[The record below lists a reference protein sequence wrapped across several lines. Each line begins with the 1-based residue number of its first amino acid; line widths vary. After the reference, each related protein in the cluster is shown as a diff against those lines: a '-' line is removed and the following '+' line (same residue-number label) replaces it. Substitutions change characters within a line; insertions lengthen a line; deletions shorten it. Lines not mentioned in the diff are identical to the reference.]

1 MRPKQGR
8 KSARKAALFA
18 EAGSRTTSPDPAQPL
33 LRKLALDSA
42 DDTAQAE
49 ERVGAAPAESGDE
62 AGSPSASQAPWRP
75 RPEAKGFGLPLRF
88 PSIGQD
94 EPAPNSPRQ
103 DVMSLVDAELA
114 TARAGNKLRR
124 HAPAEPP
131 TEGEFSI
138 KSAREHVAAPAS
150 LALQNAFAALHS
162 GATSPAGSIGASG
175 AGEDAG
181 DGEEETKA
189 SSSSD
194 AGGSTDQYESAAPS
208 RMASALTA
216 FASAASLGSPL
227 APQRRSSGS
236 EGEDAATSALRGA
249 RPAEARHTPSGLQR
263 CGSAAMG
270 SGAAPGGLLAGLM
283 GGLAARAAAAT
294 QAQQGAGLGGEIA
307 GPSAGPDGCE
317 DAGEH
322 ADHAAAA
329 PPSTALSPRPTLGGA
344 AASGTPAGAAQS
356 STWGA
361 RVLAAQGAGPAGATP
376 QRIAVGSLHA
386 LFGAVAAPG
395 AGGGANA
402 PGVGGLGGA
411 AALNMGQSTCP
422 IHKDESQAATAR
434 PGAKSFPQAISPAS
448 APKSDAA
455 ARQGACGRPA
465 APAVVAS
472 PGSQGPRN
480 LFARHGFLP
489 NALDMTCLQQAEGG
503 RPQPGAMESPLKSAA
518 TVAPNPAPWGPGG
531 EGAQSLWAAPL
542 AADGTLPSSPFA
554 SPHAQ
559 RDADEARRAHVSHKT
574 ADTVKGRPSAAPRGR
589 LPLAWGQSPGR
600 EGGLTA
606 GASPGG
612 VREAAG
618 QLQASPGGAEGVP
631 GRRPEDA
638 SPRGFPRTLANPLW
652 HAPEP
657 QPAPAQ
663 PAGGLPDNPWSSLA
677 PVTSAGR
684 NLARLPPGA
693 TPGSPWHAPATG
705 GLDATQPS
713 PGAQEPAPRVS
724 SGPSSPEPVPLGAR
738 SPQPSSARG
747 LAAAATSRLASLF
760 SAVTRSS
767 PTRGEAAAAAK
778 AHLPAGAVAVPG
790 SVSAANNVEAGGDV
804 ARMQA
809 DAKAWA
815 KAHADKLASAGHT
828 ADAVDPG
835 QAPGM
840 PGIAEAT
847 GAEEGAETPAAPSQR
862 HSRRFSLAMDE
873 SLAEALDSPV
883 RQEETANGAA
893 LLAGFARRLGPLTGP
908 GAGATPD
915 AAAAES
921 PLHTATSSQHG
932 ASLLTGGEAFS
943 DARGT
948 SLTPS
953 TAAPQARP
961 LLSPVQRQG
970 PASSPAA
977 GGGVSPRWP
986 GAAEAPRDLRL
997 SDETLRRRERAA
1009 ATAAAAAGA
1018 HPHAVV
1024 DQVPAAATRSPSA
1037 GQTLPAAGL
1046 PGPAAAAGA
1055 GMRAVQ
1061 PSAQTPMDPSRSPP
1075 FRHSQQPGLGRGPG
1089 ADNVPREQLLQAEA
1103 RARVAEDEAAR
1114 VAQYCRDLEA
1124 KVRELRGEVL
1134 ELEGELEA
1142 ARGEAA
1148 RVPGLEWEIMAARR
1162 EAAAAGGGRASPS
1175 KPLRSSVPVAA
1186 PRDNHGAARR
1196 EPQRYGGG
1204 TADRYGGG
1212 MAQRYRGGTAERY
1225 DGGTAQRYGGGAAP
1239 RHGHPG
1245 AGLQGHLA
1253 TRAEPLYQAHDW
1265 AGRDS
1270 DWGQA
1275 DDWDG
1280 ESPPHLSRA
1289 YSDEEGEPEHAY
1301 QRQAEPWASH
1311 QATARQGGMGHLPH
1325 AAGPSPSG
1333 APRQVTAFR
1342 PLSAG
1347 MWRLE
1352 RRI

>member
-1 MRPKQGR
+1 M
-8 KSARKAALFA
+8 
-18 EAGSRTTSPDPAQPL
+18 
-33 LRKLALDSA
+33 
-42 DDTAQAE
+42 
-49 ERVGAAPAESGDE
+49 VG
-62 AGSPSASQAPWRP
+62 W
-75 RPEAKGFGLPLRF
+75 
-88 PSIGQD
+88 
-94 EPAPNSPRQ
+94 
-103 DVMSLVDAELA
+103 A
-114 TARAGNKLRR
+114 TL
-124 HAPAEPP
+124 HPP
-131 TEGEFSI
+131 
-138 KSAREHVAAPAS
+138 H
-150 LALQNAFAALHS
+150 
-162 GATSPAGSIGASG
+162 
-175 AGEDAG
+175 
-181 DGEEETKA
+181 
-189 SSSSD
+189 
-194 AGGSTDQYESAAPS
+194 
-208 RMASALTA
+208 
-216 FASAASLGSPL
+216 
-227 APQRRSSGS
+227 
-236 EGEDAATSALRGA
+236 
-249 RPAEARHTPSGLQR
+249 
-263 CGSAAMG
+263 
-270 SGAAPGGLLAGLM
+270 
-283 GGLAARAAAAT
+283 
-294 QAQQGAGLGGEIA
+294 
-307 GPSAGPDGCE
+307 
-317 DAGEH
+317 
-322 ADHAAAA
+322 
-329 PPSTALSPRPTLGGA
+329 
-344 AASGTPAGAAQS
+344 
-356 STWGA
+356 
-361 RVLAAQGAGPAGATP
+361 
-376 QRIAVGSLHA
+376 
-386 LFGAVAAPG
+386 
-395 AGGGANA
+395 
-402 PGVGGLGGA
+402 
-411 AALNMGQSTCP
+411 
-422 IHKDESQAATAR
+422 
-434 PGAKSFPQAISPAS
+434 
-448 APKSDAA
+448 
-455 ARQGACGRPA
+455 
-465 APAVVAS
+465 
-472 PGSQGPRN
+472 
-480 LFARHGFLP
+480 LP
-489 NALDMTCLQQAEGG
+489 NPHWD
-503 RPQPGAMESPLKSAA
+503 P
-518 TVAPNPAPWGPGG
+518 PA
-531 EGAQSLWAAPL
+531 
-542 AADGTLPSSPFA
+542 
-554 SPHAQ
+554 
-559 RDADEARRAHVSHKT
+559 
-574 ADTVKGRPSAAPRGR
+574 
-589 LPLAWGQSPGR
+589 
-600 EGGLTA
+600 
-606 GASPGG
+606 
-612 VREAAG
+612 
-618 QLQASPGGAEGVP
+618 
-631 GRRPEDA
+631 
-638 SPRGFPRTLANPLW
+638 
-652 HAPEP
+652 
-657 QPAPAQ
+657 
-663 PAGGLPDNPWSSLA
+663 
-677 PVTSAGR
+677 
-684 NLARLPPGA
+684 
-693 TPGSPWHAPATG
+693 
-705 GLDATQPS
+705 
-713 PGAQEPAPRVS
+713 
-724 SGPSSPEPVPLGAR
+724 
-738 SPQPSSARG
+738 
-747 LAAAATSRLASLF
+747 
-760 SAVTRSS
+760 
-767 PTRGEAAAAAK
+767 
-778 AHLPAGAVAVPG
+778 
-790 SVSAANNVEAGGDV
+790 
-804 ARMQA
+804 
-809 DAKAWA
+809 
-815 KAHADKLASAGHT
+815 
-828 ADAVDPG
+828 
-835 QAPGM
+835 
-840 PGIAEAT
+840 GIAEAT

-1103 RARVAEDEAAR
+1103 RARWGGRLGWPCDAQGGCRGMPAGRGPWDGLCAPPSSCPPATRVLPRPPGPHPHPPPAPSRVAEDEAAR

-1124 KVRELRGEVL
+1124 KARVRAAGRHVDAVVRGRRTSMPRRCGTLILLPFHSPCQVRKLRGEVL

-1212 MAQRYRGGTAERY
+1212 MAQRYRGGTAEWY

-1301 QRQAEPWASH
+1301 QRQVWREGDGKRVFPAPAPFLPPTLPPHPS
-1311 QATARQGGMGHLPH
+1311 TPTPTRRQSL
-1325 AAGPSPSG
+1325 GP
-1333 APRQVTAFR
+1333 VTR
-1342 PLSAG
+1342 PLPGREAWAIFPMPPG
-1347 MWRLE
+1347 LRPVG
-1352 RRI
+1352 RRGK

>member
-1 MRPKQGR
+1 
-8 KSARKAALFA
+8 
-18 EAGSRTTSPDPAQPL
+18 
-33 LRKLALDSA
+33 
-42 DDTAQAE
+42 
-49 ERVGAAPAESGDE
+49 
-62 AGSPSASQAPWRP
+62 
-75 RPEAKGFGLPLRF
+75 
-88 PSIGQD
+88 
-94 EPAPNSPRQ
+94 
-103 DVMSLVDAELA
+103 MSLVDAELA

-131 TEGEFSI
+131 AEGEFSI

-181 DGEEETKA
+181 DGEEETEA

-263 CGSAAMG
+263 S
-270 SGAAPGGLLAGLM
+270 
-283 GGLAARAAAAT
+283 
-294 QAQQGAGLGGEIA
+294 
-307 GPSAGPDGCE
+307 
-317 DAGEH
+317 
-322 ADHAAAA
+322 
-329 PPSTALSPRPTLGGA
+329 
-344 AASGTPAGAAQS
+344 
-356 STWGA
+356 
-361 RVLAAQGAGPAGATP
+361 
-376 QRIAVGSLHA
+376 
-386 LFGAVAAPG
+386 
-395 AGGGANA
+395 
-402 PGVGGLGGA
+402 
-411 AALNMGQSTCP
+411 
-422 IHKDESQAATAR
+422 
-434 PGAKSFPQAISPAS
+434 
-448 APKSDAA
+448 

-465 APAVVAS
+465 APAVVTS

-618 QLQASPGGAEGVP
+618 QLRASPGGAEGVP

-663 PAGGLPDNPWSSLA
+663 PAGGLPDNPWSSPA
-677 PVTSAGR
+677 P
-684 NLARLPPGA
+684 
-693 TPGSPWHAPATG
+693 
-705 GLDATQPS
+705 PS

-815 KAHADKLASAGHT
+815 KAGRGAHADKLASAGHT

-873 SLAEALDSPV
+873 SLAEALDSP
-883 RQEETANGAA
+883 
-893 LLAGFARRLGPLTGP
+893 
-908 GAGATPD
+908 
-915 AAAAES
+915 
-921 PLHTATSSQHG
+921 HG

-1024 DQVPAAATRSPSA
+1024 DQVPAAATR
-1037 GQTLPAAGL
+1037 
-1046 PGPAAAAGA
+1046 
-1055 GMRAVQ
+1055 
-1061 PSAQTPMDPSRSPP
+1061 
-1075 FRHSQQPGLGRGPG
+1075 
-1089 ADNVPREQLLQAEA
+1089 
-1103 RARVAEDEAAR
+1103 VAEDEAAR

-1124 KVRELRGEVL
+1124 KARVRELRGEVL

-1148 RVPGLEWEIMAARR
+1148 RVPGLESPHPLVQANSTSEQTYAKPATASEEYVLDSDFRIERVSFGTILSPLGLGLMVYGFCAYFSLLPGGDVSSLLLIYGFPLTLLGFALSYAQLPPVPCRSVPSAVAARESQATDIQKQVR
-1162 EAAAAGGGRASPS
+1162 EDVTRFRYGDEQHLDEALVRIFKIGQPRGLARRLTPKLKGVREEVRGPENAYTLVLEFAAKPQMERSAWEERQEKFQSFFGPGVVALLEPTEEGMDVVLVVDGSGAGRGGGEKKDVLP
-1175 KPLRSSVPVAA
+1175 PLL
-1186 PRDNHGAARR
+1186 
-1196 EPQRYGGG
+1196 
-1204 TADRYGGG
+1204 
-1212 MAQRYRGGTAERY
+1212 
-1225 DGGTAQRYGGGAAP
+1225 
-1239 RHGHPG
+1239 PG
-1245 AGLQGHLA
+1245 LK
-1253 TRAEPLYQAHDW
+1253 
-1265 AGRDS
+1265 
-1270 DWGQA
+1270 
-1275 DDWDG
+1275 
-1280 ESPPHLSRA
+1280 
-1289 YSDEEGEPEHAY
+1289 
-1301 QRQAEPWASH
+1301 
-1311 QATARQGGMGHLPH
+1311 
-1325 AAGPSPSG
+1325 
-1333 APRQVTAFR
+1333 PRQQA
-1342 PLSAG
+1342 
-1347 MWRLE
+1347 
-1352 RRI
+1352 